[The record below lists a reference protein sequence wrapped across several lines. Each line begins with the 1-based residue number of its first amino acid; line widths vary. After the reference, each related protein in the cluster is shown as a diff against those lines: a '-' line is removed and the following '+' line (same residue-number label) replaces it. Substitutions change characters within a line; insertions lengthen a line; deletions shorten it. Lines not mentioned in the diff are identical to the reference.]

1 MNIPKIL
8 YYYYFKNILLNLETE
23 QYSIVKEFISK
34 ENLSIFQ
41 KFTNIKALD
50 IDESII
56 DKAKK
61 VFKYRI
67 NKRSI
72 IEAKNIFDELNK
84 NRVIYSLIKG
94 PITSY
99 YVFDDYYLRDYYDFD
114 IIVSKEDY
122 YKVCSILNK
131 AGYYNPYVFAIDNFD
146 QYPIDVQKRYYES
159 IDYHDICF
167 FSREISVDKYPIE
180 IKSKYRESNNEFT
193 EYLLNRTTII
203 NLNGVSIKTNDVNDT
218 FLIMLLNIFFYFGT
232 TFGKKYKYK
241 ISTIYETIGF
251 IYNQKINYKYCLE
264 ISKKYGLENKIL
276 YSIRLLNLFTDSN
289 DFNIFLGINK
299 VDKIKYLNKFNEFIH
314 DKNKRLSY
322 HYGILEKR
330 IKLLKKFDIIPEND
344 KPYVLK
350 PRFKIKINRTFS
362 LVEEDLFIE
371 YDILDNC

>member
-1 MNIPKIL
+1 M
-8 YYYYFKNILLNLETE
+8 ETE

-50 IDESII
+50 IDERII

-72 IEAKNIFDELNK
+72 IEEKTISDELNK

-131 AGYYNPYVFAIDNFD
+131 AGYYNPYVFAINNFD

-167 FSREISVDKYPIE
+167 FQEKVKAKEKLIS
-180 IKSKYRESNNEFT
+180 
-193 EYLLNRTTII
+193 
-203 NLNGVSIKTNDVNDT
+203 
-218 FLIMLLNIFFYFGT
+218 
-232 TFGKKYKYK
+232 
-241 ISTIYETIGF
+241 
-251 IYNQKINYKYCLE
+251 
-264 ISKKYGLENKIL
+264 
-276 YSIRLLNLFTDSN
+276 
-289 DFNIFLGINK
+289 
-299 VDKIKYLNKFNEFIH
+299 
-314 DKNKRLSY
+314 
-322 HYGILEKR
+322 EK
-330 IKLLKKFDIIPEND
+330 
-344 KPYVLK
+344 
-350 PRFKIKINRTFS
+350 
-362 LVEEDLFIE
+362 
-371 YDILDNC
+371 